1 MRALFPYSLFFLVSD
16 FVVVVKFL
24 PRHVSIACSL
34 VADAHAVILLFNP
47 FLYWVKS
54 GLEPLKA
61 VIIALQDLQ
70 KLSEGRLDPCST
82 RPPTTANMA
91 VFEDGEGNAAMQ
103 PPPEVDREA
112 ITTLASCVA
121 SLQTIFEA
129 GLFEAG
135 SLASIHVRN
144 ILRSR
149 LAKLNRRGDDDR
161 AVASWV
167 ENTFA
172 EGMLSEDDLEDVP
185 WRSASSPMMTA
196 PARRSTSDEIFAEY
210 NHRTTSLIPCESDA
224 TMHTN
229 SGAAVRRESER
240 PAMFTPEPVESGG
253 WRNTNSR
260 FSRTHSLKE
269 KSVSPIKLSPQGK
282 R

>member
-1 MRALFPYSLFFLVSD
+1 M
-16 FVVVVKFL
+16 
-24 PRHVSIACSL
+24 
-34 VADAHAVILLFNP
+34 
-47 FLYWVKS
+47 
-54 GLEPLKA
+54 EPLKA

-253 WRNTNSR
+253 WRNTNPR